1 MARDET
7 EESLMR
13 KVLLACSA
21 ALLVFVA
28 AGPAWADGDERGRH
42 GAIESLSAKPSFVT
56 GGDVLVAIDVPRSMS
71 LSRVEVELNGDDVT
85 GAFSA
90 SADDPRRLVGLV
102 EGLRIGRNELTAS
115 EGRSKGRDREFGELK
130 LRNHPISGPLFSGP
144 YQTPFICRTTASG
157 LDAPTDPVTCSAPTK
172 VSWFYRATNN
182 TFKPLANPTDRPA
195 DLAQTTTRSGET
207 VDYVVRVESGVINRS
222 VYHWAVLAAGG
233 ETVNGWNDRLVYEF
247 GGGCGTGYH
256 QGALPQSSVLDNAV
270 LSQGYAKASSTL
282 NVMQTACNDVLS
294 AETMMMVKERIVE
307 GLLSPPVWTM
317 GWGGSGGAIQQLM
330 IAENYPG
337 LLDGLVPSATFQDTQ
352 LAEPPDCRLLNRY
365 FAGSGAAL
373 TGAQR
378 LAISGYLNAF
388 TCTAWDLAFANVI
401 VAEAGCDPAVPVA
414 LRYNAVTNP
423 TGARCTLWD
432 GLVNIWGR
440 DPATGFARRSLD
452 NVGVQYGL
460 QALQEGKITVDQFL
474 DLNERIGGYDNDGDP
489 RPERSVAD
497 PEALRIAYRT
507 GRIVLGH
514 GGLGDVPILDI
525 RTYTDNVVDIH
536 TYIHSYIVRERLRE
550 NTGSASNHVMWR
562 AAGAG
567 STAMTSA
574 ARNTMATWLDNIAAD
589 DSRHPSRKRL
599 VRAKPPEAIDGCW
612 TTAGQRIDDPAEID
626 ATGPCT
632 QLFPPAATPRLR
644 AGSPLESAV
653 IKCRLRR
660 VRLSHYGVAFTPE
673 QAERLNAV
681 FPDGV
686 CDYGK
691 RGVGQ
696 RRMKDTWQSYGS

>member
-1 MARDET
+1 
-7 EESLMR
+7 MR
-13 KVLLACSA
+13 KVLLTG
-21 ALLVFVA
+21 FVA
-28 AGPAWADGDERGRH
+28 LIALTVPGPAWADDDRGRH
-42 GAIESLSAKPSFVT
+42 GAIESLSAKPGFAT
-56 GGDVLVAIDVPRSMS
+56 GGDVLVAINVPRSVS

-85 GAFSA
+85 DAFSPT
-90 SADDPRRLVGLV
+90 ADDPRRLVGLV
-102 EGLRIGRNELTAS
+102 EGLRLGRNELTAS
-115 EGRSKGRDREFGELK
+115 EDRWWGRDREFGDLT

-144 YQTPFICRTTASG
+144 YQTPFICRTNESG
-157 LDAPTDPVTCSAPTK
+157 LDAPTDPVTCSAPTR

-195 DLAQTTTRSGET
+195 DLVQTTTRSGET

-233 ETVNGWNDRLVYEF
+233 ETGNGWNDRLVYEF

-256 QGALPQSSVLDNAV
+256 QGVLPQSSVLDNAV

-282 NVMQTACNDVLS
+282 NVLQTSCNDVLS
-294 AETMMMVKERIVE
+294 AETLMMVKERIVE
-307 GLLSPPVWTM
+307 GLLARPVWTM

-352 LAEPPDCRLLNRY
+352 LAEPTDCRLLNRY
-365 FAGSGAAL
+365 FAGAGAAL

-378 LAISGYLNAF
+378 LAISGYRNALA
-388 TCTAWDLAFANVI
+388 CTAWDLAFANVI
-401 VAEAGCDPAVPVA
+401 VAEAGCDPVVPVA

-432 GLVNIWGR
+432 SLVNVWGR

-460 QALQEGKITVDQFL
+460 RALQEGAITVDQFL
-474 DLNERIGGYDNDGDP
+474 DLNERIGGYDNDGNP
-489 RPERSVAD
+489 RAERAVAD
-497 PEALRIAYRT
+497 PRALRTAYRT
-507 GRIVLGH
+507 GRVALGH

-536 TYIHSYIVRERLRE
+536 TYIHSYVVRERLRE
-550 NTGSASNHVMWR
+550 NAGSASNQVMWR
-562 AAGAG
+562 AAPTSSG
-567 STAMTSA
+567 AMTA
-574 ARNTMATWLDNIAAD
+574 QARVTMAQWLDNIAAD
-589 DSRHPSRKRL
+589 DSRRSSSKEV
-599 VRAKPPEAIDGCW
+599 VRAKPPEAVDACW
-612 TTAGQRIDDPAEID
+612 DPAGQRIDDPAEID

-632 QLFPPAATPRLR
+632 QLYPPASTPRMR
-644 AGSPLESAV
+644 AGAPLESAAL
-653 IKCRLRR
+653 KCRLKP
-660 VRLSHYGVAFTPE
+660 VRASEYGVEFTAD
-673 QAERLNAV
+673 QAARLRAV

-686 CDYGK
+686 CNY
-691 RGVGQ
+691 RAPGVGQ
-696 RRMKDTWQSYGS
+696 RRMKHTWLSYGS

>member
-1 MARDET
+1 
-7 EESLMR
+7 MR
-13 KVLLACSA
+13 KVLLACSV
-21 ALLVFVA
+21 ALTALA
-28 AGPAWADGDERGRH
+28 LAGPAWADDDDRRRH
-42 GAIESLSAKPSFVT
+42 GAIESLSAKPGFVT
-56 GGDVLVAIDVPRSMS
+56 GGDVLVAIDVPRSVS

-85 GAFSA
+85 DAFSP
-90 SADDPRRLVGLV
+90 SADNPRRLVGLV
-102 EGLRIGRNELTAS
+102 EGLRLGRNELTAS
-115 EGRSKGRDREFGELK
+115 EDRSWGRDREFGDLT
-130 LRNHPISGPLFSGP
+130 LRNHPVSGPLFSGP
-144 YQTPFICRTTASG
+144 YQTPFICRTTESG
-157 LDAPTDPVTCSAPTK
+157 LDAPTDPVTCSAPTR
-172 VSWFYRATNN
+172 VSWFYRATSN

-195 DLAQTTTRSGET
+195 DLVQTTTRSGET

-233 ETVNGWNDRLVYEF
+233 ETGNGWNDRLVYEF

-256 QGALPQSSVLDNAV
+256 QGVLPQGSVLDNAV

-282 NVMQTACNDVLS
+282 NVLQTSCNDVLS
-294 AETMMMVKERIVE
+294 AETLMMVKERIVE
-307 GLLSPPVWTM
+307 GLLAPPVWTM

-337 LLDGLVPSATFQDTQ
+337 LLDGLVPSATFQDSQ

-365 FAGSGAAL
+365 FASAGAAL

-378 LAISGYLNAF
+378 LAISGYRNALS
-388 TCTAWDLAFANVI
+388 CTAWDLLFANVI
-401 VAEAGCDPAVPVA
+401 VAEAGCDPVVPVA

-432 GLVNIWGR
+432 SLVNVWGR
-440 DPATGFARRSLD
+440 DPVTGFARRSLD

-460 QALQEGKITVDQFL
+460 RALQEGAITVDQFL
-474 DLNERIGGYDNDGDP
+474 DLNERIGGYDNDGNP
-489 RPERSVAD
+489 RPERAVAD
-497 PEALRIAYRT
+497 PRALRTAYRT

-536 TYIHSYIVRERLRE
+536 TYIHSYVVRERLRE
-550 NTGSASNHVMWR
+550 NTGSASNQVMWR
-562 AAGAG
+562 AAPTSSGPM
-567 STAMTSA
+567 TAQ
-574 ARNTMATWLDNIAAD
+574 ARVTMAQWLDNIAAD
-589 DSRHPSRKRL
+589 DSRGSSSKSVR
-599 VRAKPPEAIDGCW
+599 RAKPREAVDACW
-612 TTAGQRIDDPAEID
+612 TPAGQRIDDPAEID

-632 QLFPPAATPRLR
+632 QLYPPASTPRMR
-644 AGSPLESAV
+644 AGAPLDAAA

-660 VRLSHYGVAFTPE
+660 PRPSDYGVPFTPDQE
-673 QAERLNAV
+673 ERLRAV

-686 CDYGK
+686 CDYRA

-696 RRMKDTWQSYGS
+696 ERMKDTWLSYGS